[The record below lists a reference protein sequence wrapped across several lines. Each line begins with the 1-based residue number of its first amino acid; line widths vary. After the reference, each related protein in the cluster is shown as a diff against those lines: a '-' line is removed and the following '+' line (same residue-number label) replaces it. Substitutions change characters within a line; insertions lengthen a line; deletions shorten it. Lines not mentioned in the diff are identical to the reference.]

1 MSDDQ
6 LPALVPMLKPIEK
19 LALPPPLKNWLCVLR
34 DHPAGNGDEDNDHL
48 TFAGDALLTSAITS
62 LEAIWNQKS
71 GRKPDMGQSIAFVQ
85 SVIISLNHLYN
96 ADALGALAAPAPRSA
111 DATTPAAT

>member
-1 MSDDQ
+1 MSQ
-6 LPALVPMLKPIEK
+6 LPALVPLSKHIEN

-34 DHPAGNGDEDNDHL
+34 DHPAGSGDAENRQL
-48 TFAGDALLTSAITS
+48 TFAGYALLDSAITS

-85 SVIISLNHLYN
+85 SVIISLNHLHN